1 MFMNLERYFRE
12 LVALPSPSRD
22 EGKVASYMKDKLSG
36 FGYSFLEDAVGN
48 LLFYKDKA
56 GEKIMLSGHMD
67 TVPPAVNAVL
77 VEDDE
82 KFFTDGTTALGADD
96 KCALASI
103 LSVAEG
109 YDGNN
114 LIILLCVAEEIGL
127 WGSSQLKKEFFS
139 PFDIKHAYIL
149 DAQRSVGSIIT
160 KAVGKTRMTL
170 KFHGLKAHA
179 GFKPEAGINAIV
191 MAADFASS
199 IKTGRL
205 AEFATSNIGSFV
217 SEGTTNVVPDYAEIV
232 MEVRS
237 SETSHRNEIVESYK
251 TAAIETAKK
260 YNGSVDIILEDLYT
274 EYSIDKDSKIVQ
286 RAIKA
291 IESAGIEANTLSTTG
306 GSDANN
312 LNKIGIES
320 VVLTS
325 GYFNGHATSEY
336 IEKKELRN
344 LYNVAKALII

>member
-1 MFMNLERYFRE
+1 MCMNLERYFRE
-12 LVALPSPSRD
+12 LVSLPSPSRD
-22 EGKVASYMKDKLSG
+22 EGKVSKYMKDKLSG
-36 FGYSFLEDAVGN
+36 FGYKFFEDSVGN
-48 LLFYKDKA
+48 LLFYKDIE

-67 TVPPAVNAVL
+67 TVPPAVNAIL

-96 KCALASI
+96 KCALAAI
-103 LSVAEG
+103 LSVAEE
-109 YDGNN
+109 YDGDN
-114 LIILLCVAEEIGL
+114 LLILLCVAEEIGL
-127 WGSSQLKKEFFS
+127 WGSAKLTRDFFS
-139 PFDIKHAYIL
+139 PFDIKHTYIL
-149 DAQRSVGSIIT
+149 DAQKNVGTVIT
-160 KAVGKTRMTL
+160 KAVGKTRITL
-170 KFHGLKAHA
+170 KFHGLKSHA

-205 AEFATSNIGSFV
+205 GENATSNIGSFI

-237 SETSHRNEIVESYK
+237 GESISRQEIVEHYQD
-251 TAAIETAKK
+251 AATSIAKK
-260 YNGSVDIILEDLYT
+260 HNGSVDIILEDLYT
-274 EYSIDKDSKIVQ
+274 EYSIDKESEIVK
-286 RAIKA
+286 RAIRA
-291 IESAGIEANTLSTTG
+291 IESVGIEANTSSTTG

-344 LYNVAKALII
+344 LYKVAKALLI